1 MALNSTAR
9 EMVTLRK
16 GWEFHRGDIENIDL
30 KADRSTGWES
40 VSVPH
45 DWAIDQPFDMSND
58 LQTVQVI
65 QDGETHPTLKTGRTG
80 GLPYMG
86 IGWYRR
92 SFNVRPGKMA
102 TLVFDGAM
110 SEAKVWVNGHKVGE
124 WPYGYASFH
133 FDVTPY
139 LNPDGRDN
147 VVMVRLE
154 NLPFSSRWYPG
165 AGLYRNVHLLTTD
178 SLYVPVWGVHITTPY
193 VKDDFATVRIRTLV
207 NAVSPT

>member
-65 QDGETHPTLKTGRTG
+65 QDGE
-80 GLPYMG
+80 MQ
-86 IGWYRR
+86 
-92 SFNVRPGKMA
+92 
-102 TLVFDGAM
+102 
-110 SEAKVWVNGHKVGE
+110 
-124 WPYGYASFH
+124 
-133 FDVTPY
+133 
-139 LNPDGRDN
+139 
-147 VVMVRLE
+147 
-154 NLPFSSRWYPG
+154 
-165 AGLYRNVHLLTTD
+165 
-178 SLYVPVWGVHITTPY
+178 PVAP
-193 VKDDFATVRIRTLV
+193 
-207 NAVSPT
+207 AVCHTWA